1 MKVAIV
7 TTDGQTVSQHFG
19 RSPYYKVVTISG
31 GQVVQEEMRERGT
44 GHFARGRRRES
55 HEHHHQNAG
64 HQGHGYGPEADAKH
78 AAMAAEIAD
87 CDVLVAGGMGRG
99 AYESFARA
107 GLKVILTDMVKIEDV
122 IQGIIN
128 GTIRDLA
135 MSRTD

>member
-19 RSPYYKVVTISG
+19 RSPYYKVVTIDN
-31 GQVVQEEMRERGT
+31 GQVVQQEMRERGT
-44 GHFARGRRRES
+44 GHFARGRRHES
-55 HEHHHQNAG
+55 HEHHHTHG
-64 HQGHGYGPEADAKH
+64 SQGHGYGPEADVKH

-107 GLKVILTDMVKIEDV
+107 GLNVILTDMVKIEDV
-122 IQGIIN
+122 VQGIIN
-128 GTIRDLA
+128 GTITNLA